1 MSRFQRITPFFW
13 FPDQAQTEAAVALY
27 TSVFPN
33 SRIVA
38 TTRYLETNPSVGQPA
53 GALMTLAFELDGQE
67 FVALNGGPHFKFTEA
82 LSLVVNCESQA
93 EVDHYWMELSEGG
106 DERAQ
111 QCGWLKDR
119 FGVSWQVVPTE
130 LIRLLSDSNAAKA
143 RRVTEAMLKMKKL
156 DLDALRRAASESKP

>member
-27 TSVFPN
+27 TSVFPR
-33 SRIVA
+33 SRIVT
-38 TTRYLETNPSVGQPA
+38 TTRYIETNSPVSGQPV

-93 EVDHYWMELSEGG
+93 EVDHYWTRLSEGG

-130 LIRLLSDSNAAKA
+130 LIQLLSGSDGAKA

-156 DLDALRRAASESKP
+156 DLDALRRAAG